1 MLKRNFMTLQT
12 HCRKGMAFI
21 IGSLISNSAFASD
34 TGPSMPWDGPLTTIE
49 KALSGTTAH
58 MAILIAI
65 VLGGIGFA
73 IGEHGGILRKCM
85 GVVIGGSIAVGAT
98 SLYSSL
104 QMGGALI

>member
-1 MLKRNFMTLQT
+1 MLKRKFLMLKKSFQ
-12 HCRKGMAFI
+12 KGLALL
-21 IGSLISNSAFASD
+21 IGSIVSKSAFAS
-34 TGPSMPWDGPLTTIE
+34 TGGPTMPWDGPLTAIE

-65 VLGGIGFA
+65 VLGGLGFA
-73 IGEHGGILRKCM
+73 IGEHGSIMRKAM

-98 SLYSSL
+98 SIYSTL